1 MGIHCAICSFRL
13 TASNSVFWF
22 EPAAFYKRS
31 TPLLLRLLAL
41 ANADRIN
48 ASRMR
53 NTNPK
58 EGGLLIFVVECWR
71 GTQVFVADRFW
82 LASRVYVFFRP
93 TSFCSQQEIN
103 ESSYFNSIII
113 VIHTPSVFEQEKSY
127 TLAVQIKFLMTI
139 IIVFNG
145 RMKSFQKHPLKP

>member
-58 EGGLLIFVVECWR
+58 GGGLLIFVVECWR

-103 ESSYFNSIII
+103 ERSSYFNSIII
-113 VIHTPSVFEQEKSY
+113 VIHTESVFEQVKSY
-127 TLAVQIKFLMTI
+127 TRPF
-139 IIVFNG
+139 
-145 RMKSFQKHPLKP
+145 KSNFWWQLLLYLTAEWKAFKSIH